1 MSKNVILIGFMG
13 CGKTS
18 VGIRLSY
25 QMRRAFLDTDKL
37 IERRAGMTISE
48 IFEKDGEAYFR
59 RLETETLKGLLT
71 EEGSRVISTG
81 GGLPTRE
88 ENRALLKELGT
99 VVYLKLSAQTVY
111 ERLRGDTQRPL
122 LQCDDPLGK
131 IQELMAA
138 REALYTAAAD
148 VTVDVDGR
156 SFEAIIKEIEEKTA

>member
-59 RLETETLKGLLT
+59 KLETETLKGLLT
-71 EEGSRVISTG
+71 EEGDRVISTG

-88 ENRALLKELGT
+88 ENRALLKKLGT

-138 REALYTAAAD
+138 REAMYTAAAD